1 MNLNHFPVPI
11 TILTG
16 FLGSGKTT
24 LLNHIL
30 HSDHG
35 LKIAVLVNDFGAINI
50 DTQLVVGVEGETVN
64 LSNGCICCTIR
75 GDLVRA
81 TLDLL
86 QRADPPQYI
95 IIEASGVSDPV
106 AVALTFRVPEFFP
119 LVKLDAVITVID
131 AEQFLTLEGEDRV
144 LGLDQVGF
152 ADIVV
157 INKTDLVTEI
167 YLEQVRERVREIAPS
182 ARIIEAVQAQ
192 IPLELVIGV
201 GAYAPE
207 KLAERSV
214 RDVHVHAIDEDDHH
228 HDDDHYHH
236 DHTLVYSTWSWECD
250 APLAM
255 DRLRDV
261 LETLPLTVYRAKGI
275 FYISEYA
282 DSRCVF
288 QIVGKR
294 AELGVHRTWAEGEQ
308 PRSQVVVIASQGGI
322 DGDELN
328 AAFALCIATNEE
340 RADHAL
346 EALRWLR
353 RGD

>member
-1 MNLNHFPVPI
+1 MNIAHFPVPI

-30 HSDHG
+30 NSDHG

-50 DTQLVVGVEGETVN
+50 DTQLVVGVEGETIN

-75 GDLVRA
+75 GDLMRA

-86 QRADPPQYI
+86 RRDDPPEYI

-106 AVALTFRVPEFFP
+106 AVALTFRVPDFFP
-119 LVKLDAVITVID
+119 LVKLDGVIAVID

-157 INKTDLVTEI
+157 INKTDLVTEV
-167 YLEQVRERVREIAPS
+167 YLEQVRERVREIVPE
-182 ARIIEAVQAQ
+182 ARIIEAVQAR

-201 GAYAPE
+201 GAYVPE
-207 KLAERSV
+207 RLAERSA
-214 RDVHVHAIDEDDHH
+214 RDVHVHAVDEDHHHNDDHH
-228 HDDDHYHH
+228 HH

-250 APLAM
+250 MPLAM

-261 LETLPLTVYRAKGI
+261 LETLPLAVYRAKGI

-288 QIVGKR
+288 QMVGKR
-294 AELGVHRTWAEGEQ
+294 AELGVHRAWGGDEQ

-322 DGDELN
+322 DGDELS
-328 AAFALCIATNEE
+328 AAFESCIATNEE

-353 RGD
+353 RGDV